1 MSELELWNE
10 LGNIYF
16 RTGAINEAIRTYQKA
31 IELNPDYPQPYSNLA
46 SIFVSQGKYAEA
58 IPMFQKGIELMHGE
72 NHQAFLWNQLGD
84 AYRKMEDFTNAC
96 ASYRKA
102 VELDPQ
108 DASFQKNLDEVEPAS
123 QFSSAEPVAVV
134 NRNTPPSTEPGN
146 VCWVFEDNKQI
157 LPEGENPSDESE
169 TAPMIL
175 GGRILSDTTTD
186 RPLDPAVGTSTI
198 DPPGSEKPI
207 NASSYGLLR
216 LGILHWR
223 KGEDERAIRFLKSA
237 IDSAEKS
244 QNQFHQ
250 ALSYYAIAQVEAGLG
265 KIEDA
270 IQAYQSAANL
280 APEKIFPWNSLGN
293 LNCMLDRYE
302 DARAAFQEAIEHDPK
317 DPVSWNSL
325 GDVYHKLGRTED
337 AIAAYQLGNVFEK
350 HTSDQD
356 ALEEFEKALDAD
368 QKKPQVWNEAGNI
381 YYDTEAY
388 SDAIASYR
396 KAMELDPTNA
406 TFRVSLA
413 RAEQALKEAN
423 ARSKPST
430 PEAIPQNEAIVANK
444 ADEETKKTD
453 LADTLPIKTV
463 SVQEAET
470 VPEPDSHPATA
481 QVDPEPET
489 AFWVYRSV
497 SPHRIVRRSARQYL
511 PANTAKVVETT
522 KLHHAYASQTRREW
536 ALSDN
541 QSLLDTVHDH
551 ASILVQLPPRADRS
565 AQTEEVFSFPVSK
578 HEGESAAVDDV
589 EPGLRDSASSAAENQ
604 AGNSTQLANALGTQ
618 PADQSSL
625 DLQVLEND
633 ISAYRRVTE
642 INPKN
647 DRAWDT
653 LGNMYENVGLHSQ
666 AIAAFEMAIE
676 LAPQKEV
683 YHYHLG
689 IALGYQAQYDE
700 AIQALQRVITLNPRY
715 MLAHCAL
722 AGYYRKLGREEEAQ
736 DHMQIARPSM
746 EDENEYNQACFE
758 SIGGNSDRAIALLE
772 IALEKKQIQP
782 GMVLSDPDL
791 DFIRSDPRFEALLAK
806 NKITSK

>member
-10 LGNIYF
+10 LGNIYYK
-16 RTGAINEAIRTYQKA
+16 TGAVNEAIRTYQKA

-46 SIFVSQGKYAEA
+46 SIFVSQGRYAEA

-96 ASYRKA
+96 DSYRKA

-108 DASFQKNLDEVEPAS
+108 NTSFQKNLAEVEPAS
-123 QFSSAEPVAVV
+123 RILSPEPLAGAHQ
-134 NRNTPPSTEPGN
+134 NALPSTEPGN
-146 VCWVFEDNKQI
+146 ACWVFEDNKQI
-157 LPEGENPSDESE
+157 LSEEENSVGELE

-175 GGRILSDTTTD
+175 GGRILLDSTGNH
-186 RPLDPAVGTSTI
+186 PLEPVVGTSPFDKPEAI
-198 DPPGSEKPI
+198 KPI
-207 NASSYGLLR
+207 NASSDGLLR
-216 LGILHWR
+216 MGLLHWR
-223 KGEDERAIRFLKSA
+223 KGEYERAIRFLKIA

-244 QNQFHQ
+244 QNQFHE
-250 ALSYYAIAQVEAGLG
+250 ALSYYAIAQVETDLG

-280 APEKIFPWNSLGN
+280 APEKIFPWNNLGN

-317 DPVSWNSL
+317 DPVSWNGL

-350 HTSDQD
+350 HAKDED
-356 ALEEFEKALDAD
+356 ALEEFIKAIDSD
-368 QKKPQVWNEAGNI
+368 QANPQVWNEAGNI

-396 KAMELDPTNA
+396 RAMELNPANA
-406 TFRVSLA
+406 TFQVNLA
-413 RAEQALKEAN
+413 RAEQALKETI

-430 PEAIPQNEAIVANK
+430 PETLPQTEALAEEK
-444 ADEETKKTD
+444 PSEETVKRD
-453 LADTLPIKTV
+453 LADTVPIKTV
-463 SVQEAET
+463 SVEEAEAAA
-470 VPEPDSHPATA
+470 ERGYRPANVA
-481 QVDPEPET
+481 VDPKPET
-489 AFWVYRSV
+489 PFWVFRSG
-497 SPHRIVRRSARQYL
+497 SPHRIALQSARQLL
-511 PANTAKVVETT
+511 PANPGKVVETANMRP
-522 KLHHAYASQTRREW
+522 AYASQTRREW
-536 ALSDN
+536 ALSDDQTN
-541 QSLLDTVHDH
+541 IDAGLDH
-551 ASILVQLPPRADRS
+551 ASILVQLPPRADKS
-565 AQTEEVFSFPVSK
+565 VTTKEVFSFPASK
-578 HEGESAAVDDV
+578 HEWGSASVDV
-589 EPGLRDSASSAAENQ
+589 ESGLQNSSSIAEENKAGDSTLPANV
-604 AGNSTQLANALGTQ
+604 AGTR
-618 PADQSSL
+618 PADQPSL
-625 DLQVLEND
+625 DLHVIEND
-633 ISAYRRVTE
+633 ISAYRKVTE

-666 AIAAFEMAIE
+666 AIAAFEKAIE

-689 IALGYQAQYDE
+689 IALGYQTQYDE
-700 AIQALQRVITLNPRY
+700 AVQALLRVITLNPRY

-722 AGYYRKLGREEEAQ
+722 AGYYRKLGREAEAQ

-758 SIGGNSDRAIALLE
+758 SIGENADQAIALLE

-782 GMVLSDPDL
+782 GLVLSDPDL
-791 DFIRSDPRFEALLAK
+791 DFIRSDPRFEALLTK
-806 NKITSK
+806 HKITIK